1 MFKNLSPRMKMIWA
15 SVAIV
20 LVVLAVLGKSFY
32 SLAHNKQE
40 TYRLQARESFL
51 DQDYER
57 LETELS
63 NLREQDPATMERIA
77 RTQYNMVKKDE
88 IQFRFAEN
96 DTH

>member
-1 MFKNLSPRMKMIWA
+1 MFKNLSPRMKMVWA

-32 SLAHNKQE
+32 SLAHNKKE

-51 DQDYER
+51 DKDYER

-63 NLREQDPATMERIA
+63 KLREQEPATMERIA